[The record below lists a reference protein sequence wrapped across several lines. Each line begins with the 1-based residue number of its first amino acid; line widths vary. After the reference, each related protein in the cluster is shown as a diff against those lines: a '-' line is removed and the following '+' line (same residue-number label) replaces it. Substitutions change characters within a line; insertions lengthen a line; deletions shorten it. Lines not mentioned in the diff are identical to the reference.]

1 MPSAPDWQKKPIRPG
16 GGTTGAR
23 VAFIRTAGSV
33 LTRPRQF
40 GPSTRIPAALATAT
54 MCRCA
59 PAPSGRRPATS
70 WSAKPAVIT
79 TRPCTPL
86 AWQASTTSATVA
98 AGTVTTARS
107 TGSGM
112 SVTVG

>member
-23 VAFIRTAGSV
+23 VAFILTSGSV
-33 LTRPRQF
+33 FTRPRQF
-40 GPSTRIPAALATAT
+40 GPSTRIPAALATDT
-54 MCRCA
+54 MCRWA
-59 PAPSGRRPATS
+59 AAPSAPLPVTS
-70 WSAKPAVIT
+70 WSANPAVIT

-86 AWQASTTSATVA
+86 IRQDSTTSATVA